1 MPVNHSLRGA
11 GLHREMRGK
20 SSDASMESRS
30 LEEFRLSDLARIAQA
45 RLRLVIV
52 TMLAVVA
59 LAMIAVLLIP
69 PRYSATSVVL
79 LDPRKN
85 NVADVSAVVSE
96 LPVDPASV
104 ADQIQI
110 LNSRDLA
117 GRVID
122 RLGLANDPDF
132 NPALSPGF
140 FQTEMSAEQERNAEI
155 DALKRHL
162 TVETVGLSTAIEIT
176 YSARDPEKAARI
188 ANAIA
193 DIYIATEVDA
203 KLNATTA
210 TTDWLQSRIGQLSHQ
225 VQAAEANVQAYKA
238 EHNINETADGTSLL
252 DQQLAAINAQLVEAK
267 SDLAEK
273 QANQGRIDSL
283 MKDGHANDVSQV
295 VSSPLIVQLREQ
307 QAEIIRNEADLATR
321 YGPKHPKLIAAQNQE
336 KDLQAKIDQETDRIA
351 GSVGND
357 VSVARAHVGSLQAS
371 LRNVET
377 EATDQNMARVRLKA
391 LEANAAST
399 RSMYEAFVVRLRE
412 TQNPIGVP
420 DARVISHASA
430 PSAPS
435 FPPRLLILAAS
446 VPAGLLLGL
455 LFALLAERFGGAVQP
470 ATRTVRNPALDRLRA
485 VPVLGELQGAS
496 ARAAEDVIEW
506 PSAPVSRGIAAIAQR
521 LRGAKVVAVTDAPVV
536 TAALARAASAQGRRV
551 IVIDGNLTM
560 PSAARS
566 LNLPLGRT
574 GLMEVLGGKAPLS
587 AALQRDPRSQ
597 ALVLSPA
604 WRAQDPIQVLGSRQM
619 GELIAHLRQS
629 CDLVL
634 IDAPASDAPVLA
646 RLADAVALVV
656 PENTASPETVLATVD
671 ALRAPVGLIL
681 AR

>member
-1 MPVNHSLRGA
+1 MTSGNL
-11 GLHREMRGK
+11 
-20 SSDASMESRS
+20 D
-30 LEEFRLSDLARIAQA
+30 EFRLSDLARIAQA
-45 RLRLVIV
+45 RMRLVVV
-52 TMLAVVA
+52 TMFAVVA
-59 LAMIAVLLIP
+59 LAAIAVLLIP
-69 PRYSATSVVL
+69 QRYSATSVVL

-85 NVADVSAVVSE
+85 NVADISAVVSE

-122 RLGLANDPDF
+122 RLGLADDPDF
-132 NPALSPGF
+132 NPALAPGF
-140 FQTEMSAEQERNAEI
+140 FANDLSPEQQRNAEI
-155 DALKRHL
+155 DALRKHM
-162 TVETVGLSTAIEIT
+162 TVETVGLSTAMEIT

-188 ANAIA
+188 ANAIS
-193 DIYIATEVDA
+193 DIYISTEMDA

-210 TTDWLQSRIGQLSHQ
+210 TTDWLQSRIKQLSHQ

-252 DQQLAAINAQLVEAK
+252 DQQLTAINTQLVEAK

-283 MKDGHANDVSQV
+283 MKNGHANDVSQV
-295 VSSPLIVQLREQ
+295 VASPLIVQLREQ
-307 QAEIIRNEADLATR
+307 QAEVIRSQADLATR

-336 KDLQAKIDQETDRIA
+336 RDLQAKIDQETDRIA

-357 VSVARAHVGSLQAS
+357 VSVARAHVGSLQSS
-371 LRNVET
+371 LRNVEA
-377 EATDQNMARVRLKA
+377 ESTDQNMARVRLKA

-412 TQNPIGVP
+412 TQSPIGVP

-435 FPPRLLILAAS
+435 WPPRLLIMAAS

-455 LFALLAERFGGAVQP
+455 LLALLAERFGGAP
-470 ATRTVRNPALDRLRA
+470 ATRPVRNPALDRLRA

-496 ARAAEDVIEW
+496 ARAADDVIER
-506 PSAPVSRGIAAIAQR
+506 PGAPFSRGIAAVAQR
-521 LRGAKVVAVTDAPVV
+521 LANGPKVVAVTDAPVV
-536 TAALARAASAQGRRV
+536 TAALARAASAMGSRV
-551 IVIDGNLTM
+551 VVIDGNLTM

-566 LNLPLGRT
+566 LNLTLGRT

-604 WRAQDPIQVLGSRQM
+604 WRAQDPVQVLASRQM
-619 GELIAHLRQS
+619 GELIAHLRRS

-634 IDAPASDAPVLA
+634 IDAPASEARMLA
-646 RLADAVALVV
+646 HLADAVALVV
-656 PENTASPETVLATVD
+656 PENGTTPEAVMATVD
-671 ALRAPVGLIL
+671 SLGAPVGLIL